1 MKGYTVETS
10 KSQSTV
16 TIVLRVVTGLLFLY
30 MIWFM
35 GYESK
40 AQSRKYISQFSHVQS
55 YLNPGMT
62 GYEGSTLRGFVR
74 NQWAGWEGAP
84 KTYFVSA
91 ELDFSQL
98 AGSGELGKN
107 AVGINLLSDEYGAF
121 RETEL
126 IISYG
131 TRIQLSKQASLRLG
145 AGVNIN
151 QVRLD
156 GNSLNTEQANDPK
169 VMQYLGGFANMNVLD
184 FNLGMSLTHPNYYV
198 SYGVHNVNR
207 GSISNGDV
215 FMDRKPMVNIV
226 QAGYRNRV
234 TDSFTLIMNGMYRS
248 QEDLPDNVEL
258 NLKFLLYDRVWIGGG
273 HRFDYAN
280 HAQLGMVMGRV
291 NVGYVYEFPRQ
302 ESYLLP
308 NPTHE
313 LMLTF
318 RLFEAESGTINLW

>member
-1 MKGYTVETS
+1 MKGYIEASS
-10 KSQSTV
+10 KSQPT
-16 TIVLRVVTGLLFLY
+16 LRILFRVITGLLFLY
-30 MIWFM
+30 MVWIM
-35 GYESK
+35 GHESN

-62 GYEGSTLRGFVR
+62 GYDGSTVRGFVR

-84 KTYFVSA
+84 KTYFISA
-91 ELDFSQL
+91 ELDFSEL
-98 AGSGELGKN
+98 GGSGELGKN
-107 AVGINLLSDEYGAF
+107 AIGINLLSDEYGAF

-131 TRIQLSKQASLRLG
+131 TRVQLSKQASLRLG

-151 QVRLD
+151 PIRLD
-156 GNSLNTEQANDPK
+156 GNSLNTEQANDPR
-169 VMQYLGGFANMNVLD
+169 VMQYLGGFANMNMVD

-198 SYGVHNVNR
+198 SYGVHNVNK
-207 GSISNGDV
+207 GSISSGDV

-234 TDSFTLIMNGMYRS
+234 TDQLAIIANGMYRT
-248 QEDLPDNVEL
+248 QEDLPANVEL
-258 NLKFLLYDRVWIGGG
+258 NLKFLFYDRVWLGGG

-291 NVGYVYEFPRQ
+291 NVGYVYEFPQ
-302 ESYLLP
+302 KESYLLP

-313 LMLTF
+313 LMVTL
-318 RLFEAESGTINLW
+318 RLFEREEKSLNMW

>member
-1 MKGYTVETS
+1 MPDLRTRIDIKMK
-10 KSQSTV
+10 KL
-16 TIVLRVVTGLLFLY
+16 VLIILSLQLSVAAF
-30 MIWFM
+30 
-35 GYESK
+35 S
-40 AQSRKYISQFSHVQS
+40 QSRKYISQFSHVQS

-62 GYEGSTLRGFVR
+62 GYEGSVVKGFVR
-74 NQWAGWEGAP
+74 NQWSGWEGAP

-98 AGSGELGKN
+98 GGSGELGKN

-131 TRIQLSKQASLRLG
+131 TRVQLSEQASLRLG

-151 QVRLD
+151 QIRLD
-156 GNSLNTEQANDPK
+156 GNSLNTEQANDPR

-198 SYGVHNVNR
+198 SYGVHHVNR

-234 TDSFTLIMNGMYRS
+234 TNQMAIIVNGMYRS
-248 QEDLPDNVEL
+248 QEDLPENMEL
-258 NLKFLLYDRVWIGGG
+258 NLKLLFYDRVWIGGG

-291 NVGYVYEFPRQ
+291 NVGYVYEFPKQ

-313 LMLTF
+313 LMVTF
-318 RLFEAESGTINLW
+318 RLFDTESRMLNLW